1 MKTNSSSD
9 ELAATRRAREDY
21 RMTELATPSLLAALR
36 ETTAGLH
43 REVERLPLM
52 ERLLGPLELDDYLEI
67 LRRLWRFHSAQ
78 EARLA
83 HGTLPQEFRRRP
95 NVELLKRD
103 LHGITLDA
111 PEQHA
116 PATAAESLGEFYLL
130 ECSALGGAVIARHV
144 ARWPALSG
152 RIAFFGRAPQ
162 EVAARW
168 REFCALLT
176 AYDARPDAFR
186 RDVLQGAQSAFAE
199 AKLALGDE

>member
-1 MKTNSSSD
+1 
-9 ELAATRRAREDY
+9 
-21 RMTELATPSLLAALR
+21 MTELATPSLLAALR

-52 ERLLGPLELDDYLEI
+52 EEVGNGTGRDYG
-67 LRRLWRFHSAQ
+67 
-78 EARLA
+78 EALA
-83 HGTLPQEFRRRP
+83 HGPLPQEFRRRP

-103 LHGITLDA
+103 LHGIALDA
-111 PEQHA
+111 PAQHA
-116 PATAAESLGEFYLL
+116 PATAAESLGVLYVL
-130 ECSALGGAVIARHV
+130 EGSALGGAVIARHV